1 VAFSVPPRL
10 CGEGLALSILD
21 NQENSLDNLAQ
32 APHPKALRASLS
44 RRPCTTKKRHSAE
57 TAGCRVSSSH
67 LIEEQTP
74 TYRCSSPG
82 GANELSPGAEAL
94 GNHAEQH
101 KSPVGGD
108 TPIFFPACHP
118 GQPRTTRNL
127 TDRPVPPPAILAFS
141 YTTSHPHAIQVSGH
155 EFTRAVRMNKTPF
168 PCAAGSRSLP
178 FPSDIASARDT
189 SVRARV
195 HSCRQDERMPLPCAA
210 GPGAPTRAFAWRGGD
225 PARSEAER
233 QESAGGEG

>member
-127 TDRPVPPPAILAFS
+127 TDRPVPPPATLAFS

-168 PCAAGSRSLP
+168 PCAAGSR
-178 FPSDIASARDT
+178 AAQR
-189 SVRARV
+189 RAK
-195 HSCRQDERMPLPCAA
+195 SCA
-210 GPGAPTRAFAWRGGD
+210 GPPRGSPAGFRIAPPLHDKKET
-225 PARSEAER
+225 PSETLGVGVAPIAIE
-233 QESAGGEG
+233 